1 LTTDSGCASL
11 LVEITMMLNKG
22 IRSLLILAAVVTVGC
37 MPCKKGDIRPVAW
50 VDVRAEIAKYI
61 CVEVNT
67 YPDGTVGY
75 WFKHG
80 TSGRCVDEQ
89 TSTPLAQAVETA
101 LEKARPLLIG
111 IMPEYTGFVYDDSL
125 PIEVSNA
132 ALQEAYLSY
141 DMFLRPIL
149 HELPNA
155 LAKRCLT
162 CLDQPAREQRPIR
175 SLAWNDFKVYLSAY
189 AWPDEV
195 RPETDEDGNP
205 TGKTV
210 YSYHVCIGLNG
221 VAEMIQEPD
230 QQWVYV
236 AYSIAI
242 NSRKFM
248 DLASDHFG
256 EIVKDESLRQLNTD
270 SAKTQYLRQQLP
282 ERLAADKKLLPI
294 ACRFLEEHF
303 DDLRIELDQCL

>member
-1 LTTDSGCASL
+1 
-11 LVEITMMLNKG
+11 MMLNKG
-22 IRSLLILAAVVTVGC
+22 IRSFLILAAVVTVSC
-37 MPCKKGDIRPVAW
+37 MPCKQGDLRPVAW
-50 VDVRAEIAKYI
+50 ADIRVEIAKYI
-61 CVEVNT
+61 CVELHTLPNGIVAHSFN
-67 YPDGTVGY
+67 
-75 WFKHG
+75 HG
-80 TSGRCVDEQ
+80 SRERCVDEQ
-89 TSTPLAQAVETA
+89 TSTALAKAVETA

-141 DMFLRPIL
+141 EMFLRPIL
-149 HELPNA
+149 HKLPKA

-162 CLDQPAREQRPIR
+162 CSDQPVIELQPIR
-175 SLAWNDFKVYLSAY
+175 NVTWNDLKPYLSAY

-195 RPETDEDGNP
+195 RPEIDEDGNP
-205 TGKTV
+205 TGKTT

-230 QQWVYV
+230 QQLVYV

-256 EIVKDESLRQLNTD
+256 QIVKDESLRQLNTD

-282 ERLAADKKLLPI
+282 EMLAADKKLLPI